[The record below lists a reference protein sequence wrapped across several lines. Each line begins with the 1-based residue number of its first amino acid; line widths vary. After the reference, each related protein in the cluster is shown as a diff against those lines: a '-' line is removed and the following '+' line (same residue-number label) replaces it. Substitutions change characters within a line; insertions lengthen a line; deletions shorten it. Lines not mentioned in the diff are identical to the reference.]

1 MYKKEKMSLFCTSV
15 QKKVTVL
22 FFVHSI
28 AWTGEQ
34 IGGEQRLWQSQRQIH
49 REHYSDLGLLN
60 LLLAMS
66 SLYDVGISNGADVA
80 VMLSD

>member
-1 MYKKEKMSLFCTSV
+1 MYRHVQETKNVSVCTSV

-34 IGGEQRLWQSQRQIH
+34 IGEEERLGQSQR
-49 REHYSDLGLLN
+49 
-60 LLLAMS
+60 
-66 SLYDVGISNGADVA
+66 
-80 VMLSD
+80 

>member
-1 MYKKEKMSLFCTSV
+1 MSHHCLTVVLFIYIYLFFFIFIYLCIGMYKKQKMSLFCTSV

-34 IGGEQRLWQSQRQIH
+34 R
-49 REHYSDLGLLN
+49 
-60 LLLAMS
+60 
-66 SLYDVGISNGADVA
+66 
-80 VMLSD
+80 

>member
-1 MYKKEKMSLFCTSV
+1 MSLHCLMVVSFIYICFFFFFNIYILMYMHVQEKKSLFCTSV

-34 IGGEQRLWQSQRQIH
+34 RGEERFAQSQR
-49 REHYSDLGLLN
+49 
-60 LLLAMS
+60 
-66 SLYDVGISNGADVA
+66 
-80 VMLSD
+80 